1 MNSSGRARA
10 YMKNVAINLGTSHG
24 YNAGRHLGAYASPED
39 FCAIFTQDVDS
50 LYSLALAL
58 TRSHEKA
65 DQCYLASLDDCRT
78 GNAVFSEWARSWSR
92 RAVIKNAIR
101 MVVPVPGNAAGASES
116 TLDPIADQIDP
127 SARSVL
133 RLNAFDRFVFVIS
146 VLEGYTLRECA
157 ALLGSSLREAEQA
170 RVRALQ
176 QIAGDSRNL
185 TPAPYDGSS
194 HSTQSSVLTLH

>member
-24 YNAGRHLGAYASPED
+24 YNAGRHLRAYASPED
-39 FCAIFTQDVDS
+39 FCAIFRQDMNS
-50 LYSLALAL
+50 LYSLALML
-58 TRSHEKA
+58 TGSHEAA
-65 DQCYLASLDDCRT
+65 DQCYLAALDDCST
-78 GNAVFSEWARSWSR
+78 GSAVFSEWARSWSR

-101 MVVPVPGNAAGASES
+101 LVVPVPGNAAGASES
-116 TLDPIADQIDP
+116 TLDPIANQMDT

-157 ALLGSSLREAEQA
+157 ALLGSSPREAEQA

-185 TPAPYDGSS
+185 IAAPYDGSS